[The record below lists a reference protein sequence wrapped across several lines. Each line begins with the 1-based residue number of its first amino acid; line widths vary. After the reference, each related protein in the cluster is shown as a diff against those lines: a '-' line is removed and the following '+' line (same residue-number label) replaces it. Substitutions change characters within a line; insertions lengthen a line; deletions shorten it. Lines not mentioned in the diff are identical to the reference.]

1 MVYLNMRIR
10 EDVRQIA
17 GFGYDH
23 IRLPID
29 KEQMWDEKGN
39 KETRAFELLHE
50 AVGWALEFDL
60 RLIVDLPI
68 IRSHYINDTAQL
80 CLGA

>member
-29 KEQMWDEKGN
+29 KEQMWDEEGN

-60 RLIVDLPI
+60 RLIVDLHI
-68 IRSHYINDTAQL
+68 IRSHYFNDTAQL
-80 CLGA
+80 